1 MVLTP
6 RGVRLAHAVRST
18 VRGMFWTAASLTAA
32 ALVAV
37 VVPTIALR
45 LAHALTGS

>member
-1 MVLTP
+1 MILTR
-6 RGVRLAHAVRST
+6 RGERLAHAVRST
-18 VRGMFWTAASLTAA
+18 VRGLFWTAASIAAA

>member
-1 MVLTP
+1 MTITP
-6 RGVRLAHAVRST
+6 RGERLARAVRST
-18 VRGMFWTAASLTAA
+18 VRGLFWTTAA
-32 ALVAV
+32 VTATVLVAV